1 MPTSERRRQ
10 RGFTWL
16 LLLFGLALGSAA
28 LARAAELWQARL
40 QRDLERELIFRGS
53 EIERAIAAFRTRTAP
68 DGTRRCPKT
77 WQELVEDRRGE
88 PALHHLRR
96 IYLDPFTGRDD
107 WLLER
112 QADGGFCG
120 VRSRSR
126 RVAYL
131 RETLPPTVRVQAPAG
146 RRATVGDWLFGEA
159 APEDA
164 GRSDQSAVTEAR

>member
-1 MPTSERRRQ
+1 MPTSEHRRQ

-16 LLLFGLALGSAA
+16 LLLFGLALGAAA
-28 LARAAELWQARL
+28 LARAGELWQARL
-40 QRDLERELIFRGS
+40 QRDLERELIFRGG
-53 EIERAIAAFRTRTAP
+53 EIQRAIAAFRARAAP

-77 WQELVEDRRGE
+77 LQELVEDRRGD

-96 IYLDPFTGRDD
+96 VYLDPFTGRDD

-112 QADGGFCG
+112 QPDGGFCG

-126 RVAYL
+126 RAAYL
-131 RETLPPTVRVQAPAG
+131 REALPPTVGLHAPPG
-146 RRATVGDWLFGEA
+146 RRPAVGDWLFGEP

-164 GRSDQSAVTEAR
+164 GRVDQSAVTEPR